1 MPPVIGGRRQTGR
14 EFSTGPSLPHGFALT
29 VPMGSGQKPD
39 VPPTIT
45 RFVDVGDAL
54 GVCWVPPADETWS
67 SVTLRV
73 SFRRDGSVNGMP
85 RVPFV
90 DAADAEQKSAL
101 AQSVLA
107 ALKTCTPLPFSPSLG
122 SAVAGEIFAI
132 RFVNQD
138 VK

>member
-1 MPPVIGGRRQTGR
+1 MPPEIGGRRQPGG
-14 EFSTGPSLPHGFALT
+14 EFSSGPSLPHGFALT
-29 VPMGSGQKPD
+29 VPMGAGLKPD
-39 VPPTIT
+39 APATVT
-45 RFVDVGDAL
+45 RFVDVGHAL
-54 GVCWVPPADETWS
+54 GACWVPPADETWS
-67 SVTLRV
+67 AVTLRV
-73 SFRRDGSVNGMP
+73 SFKRDGSVNGLP

-90 DAADAEQKSAL
+90 DAADTEQKSEL